1 MKGRMHMGKD
11 NFRDTTDISQL
22 PLRTINLVWLDN
34 SGEFHAN
41 YPESIAST
49 IRNCRSP
56 VELFGVSKLDFIR
69 AQDEVDARSLFSSAI
84 GVCKQYISSNAGCW
98 MLDAGARDAHF
109 IVIFNSWFFV
119 ARSYIRDSSTSIPW
133 NFLSASDRN
142 NDTFAAVVIG
152 DDIFP

>member
-56 VELFGVSKLDFIR
+56 VEPFLESWSLISFELKMKLIH
-69 AQDEVDARSLFSSAI
+69 
-84 GVCKQYISSNAGCW
+84 G
-98 MLDAGARDAHF
+98 AHF
-109 IVIFNSWFFV
+109 
-119 ARSYIRDSSTSIPW
+119 RKR
-133 NFLSASDRN
+133 
-142 NDTFAAVVIG
+142 
-152 DDIFP
+152 